1 MRNPEPRPGFPV
13 IFRFL
18 PVLALLIA
26 ALGLLAAAQ
35 AHAQQIPNNPRD
47 VKVAVGD
54 AKLTLTWQAPS
65 SWGSGTPLG
74 YEIDWSV
81 GASAPA
87 LRSNDW
93 QRVSERQYEV
103 DSTATS
109 YTFSGNVYDYTNGRH
124 GHHTVANG
132 NKYHLR
138 FRAVSRDPNDN
149 SNTLPGNWVTVSG
162 TPLGAPTFGF
172 EKATYLVKENVGSFV
187 LAVQASSNV
196 AADTTITISAR
207 DGTSTPSDPAA
218 ERGTDYGGA
227 ATRTVTMK
235 AGKDR
240 VEFTQVILDDNA
252 VEPAEEKF
260 TLTVTGVSSGAVGTP
275 ASTEITIGDQD
286 VTVQFASAAYEVA
299 ENNSSARTVVLTAT
313 GDLSSD
319 FTVGLRYTGYG
330 TKEADEVQGNPR
342 NNCADNA
349 DWDHLAIPASVTFHT
364 NQARVEVPVTACNNA
379 DYVDHDESFTLSIE
393 IGSPH
398 DARVTP
404 GARASTRVT
413 IRDKDHSH
421 GLSPGMPVLTPVKT
435 GARAPTATTL
445 SFSIACVWPGDAPV
459 TNYLLEAEDR
469 TSGTVVRHS
478 HTVAWPCATEKVTV
492 PGLESGTTYR
502 VRAWAR
508 NLFAR
513 RSPLSDWVEL
523 STTGTRQ
530 SGGGVNSGQTDR
542 PPVAVH
548 RWTLLIAKMKEWRND
563 PQWRMYRSH
572 TSRWDRALK
581 AFGEPVSDASLTAMT
596 AAEAQALSDSGLTR
610 WTEVARALR
619 EIEGGGKETPVPAVT
634 IAAGSAVT
642 EGALAVFTLT
652 AAPAP
657 ASDLAVTVTVGQEG
671 AFVHSSA
678 LGAHTVTIP
687 AGGTSETLELLT
699 MDDTTDEPDGSVT
712 ATLGINTGYVV
723 GDAASA
729 KVAVA
734 DDDEPLP
741 AILTKRAIARE
752 GANDAVVFT
761 VRLDRPASRT
771 VTVDYATADGAGRW
785 ASTAPARAGADYT
798 ATSGTLA
805 FAAGETSKTV
815 SVPILDDAIDE
826 GMEHF
831 LLRFSNPQGATLAAR
846 YRETQGLIRNDD
858 HLQST
863 WLSRFG
869 RTAGS
874 QVADAVSE
882 RLSGGLSPGAHATLA
897 GRPLDLAGAEDGT
910 VLTDAMTALALAL
923 GAREA
928 PPEGAEGPLAR
939 HDAEGPSLRNA
950 PAATIAARSAT
961 GREILRGSSFHVSR
975 GAGLSAW
982 GRVAHGRFDGV
993 QADGTG
999 RTRLDGEVTTGI
1011 LGVDAE
1017 WKRLLA
1023 GVAVS
1028 LSEGEGRFESPGADV
1043 GASGDVESTMTTVSP
1058 YARVSLSGRVTAWGL
1073 AGRGTG
1079 GMTLRF
1085 DDGSMAPVR
1094 TDLSMRLGA
1103 IGARGALLEQD
1114 ASGGMDLA
1122 LKADALFVRTESEAV
1137 ANSVATGTDASR
1149 VRLVLE
1155 AGRAFGMGGGATL
1168 RPSLELG
1175 LRRDGGDAET
1185 GTGVEIGGGLA
1196 WSDPSSRV
1204 TAALRARALAAHA
1217 ASGYGEWGV
1226 SGTLRIEP
1234 DRRGRGLS
1242 LSLASGVG
1250 AEAGGADAVWSARN
1264 AAALVPGAASDPSA
1278 RLDAEVGYGL
1288 PAVGRRFTGTPYA
1301 GLSATDAEQGA
1312 RVGWRL
1318 TRPADPEAFRL
1329 DVEAGR
1335 RETSGGGGPGNGI
1348 GFRITSRW

>member
-1 MRNPEPRPGFPV
+1 MTCAWREANVERPAPSTPEEPVPGSSKGSPRKPEPRSGRLCAR
-13 IFRFL
+13 ISLFL
-18 PVLALLIA
+18 PALALLSGV
-26 ALGLLAAAQ
+26 LGLFAAAPS
-35 AHAQQIPNNPRD
+35 AAQTKTFSITERARATEGDSAFLTITLSEDAPGAG
-47 VKVAVGD
+47 VAFTVAAGFG
-54 AKLTLTWQAPS
+54 
-65 SWGSGTPLG
+65 GS
-74 YEIDWSV
+74 
-81 GASAPA
+81 
-87 LRSNDW
+87 
-93 QRVSERQYEV
+93 
-103 DSTATS
+103 STAEVADVSFFDSRVTVPGGTRTLNIAIPLTDDDMDEDEETFAVTIATS
-109 YTFSGNVYDYTNGRH
+109 AEGWMRERDGRD
-124 GHHTVANG
+124 TAVVAIADDDHAGVDITGVIAQDLNQLPL
-132 NKYHLR
+132 HLNTSSTYR
-138 FRAVSRDPNDN
+138 VVLTSRPVADVTIKT
-149 SNTLPGNWVTVSG
+149 SALLGVTVSPG
-162 TPLGAPTFGF
+162 SHTF
-172 EKATYLVKENVGSFV
+172 S
-187 LAVQASSNV
+187 ASSENDWRLPKEFTV
-196 AADTTITISAR
+196 TSAR
-207 DGTSTPSDPAA
+207 
-218 ERGTDYGGA
+218 
-227 ATRTVTMK
+227 
-235 AGKDR
+235 
-240 VEFTQVILDDNA
+240 
-252 VEPAEEKF
+252 
-260 TLTVTGVSSGAVGTP
+260 
-275 ASTEITIGDQD
+275 
-286 VTVQFASAAYEVA
+286 
-299 ENNSSARTVVLTAT
+299 
-313 GDLSSD
+313 
-319 FTVGLRYTGYG
+319 
-330 TKEADEVQGNPR
+330 
-342 NNCADNA
+342 
-349 DWDHLAIPASVTFHT
+349 
-364 NQARVEVPVTACNNA
+364 
-379 DYVDHDESFTLSIE
+379 
-393 IGSPH
+393 
-398 DARVTP
+398 
-404 GARASTRVT
+404 
-413 IRDKDHSH
+413 
-421 GLSPGMPVLTPVKT
+421 T
-435 GARAPTATTL
+435 GARAITHSLISADPKYGSLGSADWDPSSRLQFYVDPALPTRLTLRSDLVPTEGGGMVTVTATLNHPAPRGGTTVMLTPSGTAAGEGTDYTL
-445 SFSIACVWPGDAPV
+445 SS
-459 TNYLLEAEDR
+459 
-469 TSGTVVRHS
+469 
-478 HTVAWPCATEKVTV
+478 
-492 PGLESGTTYR
+492 TTIR
-502 VRAWAR
+502 IG
-508 NLFAR
+508 
-513 RSPLSDWVEL
+513 STQ
-523 STTGTRQ
+523 TTGTTTITVTDDSADDNGETIVLAASSRNPELNSNRLTLTIEDNDQ
-530 SGGGVNSGQTDR
+530 TQQQRTGGRSYVS
-542 PPVAVH
+542 
-548 RWTLLIAKMKEWRND
+548 LIAQMQEWRND

-572 TSRWDRALK
+572 TSRWDRALL
-581 AFGEPVSDASLTAMT
+581 AFGEPVSDSSLTAMT
-596 AAEAQALSDSGLTR
+596 AAEAQAFADRGWTR
-610 WTEVARALR
+610 WVEVAQALR
-619 EIEGGGKETPVPAVT
+619 EIEGGVQVPALPSVT
-634 IAAGSAVT
+634 IAAGAAVT
-642 EGALAVFTLT
+642 EGASASFTLT

-657 ASDLAVTVTVGQEG
+657 ASDLDVTVSVGQEG

-678 LGAHTVTIP
+678 LGARTVTIP
-687 AGGTSETLELLT
+687 AGGTSATLELLT
-699 MDDTTDEPDGSVT
+699 MDDGTDEPDGAIA
-712 ATLGINTGYVV
+712 ATLAGGAGYTL
-723 GDAASA
+723 GDAARA
-729 KVAVA
+729 TVTVT
-734 DDDEPLP
+734 DNDEDKNPGLV
-741 AILTKRAIARE
+741 TKRAIARE
-752 GANDAVVFT
+752 GTDEAVAFT
-761 VRLDRPASRT
+761 IRLDRPASHR
-771 VTVDYATADGAGRW
+771 VTVDWATADGADAW
-785 ASTAPARAGADYT
+785 AGTAPATAGADYT
-798 ATSGTLA
+798 ASSGTLT
-805 FAAGETSKTV
+805 FAPGETWKTV
-815 SVPILDDAIDE
+815 AVPILDDAVDE

-831 LLRFSNPQGATLAAR
+831 LLRFSNPVGATLAAR

-1288 PAVGRRFTGTPYA
+1288 PAAGGRFTGTPYA

-1318 TRPADPEAFRL
+1318 TRPSDPEAFRL

-1335 RETSGGGGPGNGI
+1335 REASGGDERGTGI

>member
-1 MRNPEPRPGFPV
+1 MKRIAR
-13 IFRFL
+13 IA
-18 PVLALLIA
+18 VLLSA
-26 ALGLLAAAQ
+26 ALCMAA
-35 AHAQQIPNNPRD
+35 
-47 VKVAVGD
+47 
-54 AKLTLTWQAPS
+54 
-65 SWGSGTPLG
+65 
-74 YEIDWSV
+74 
-81 GASAPA
+81 GA
-87 LRSNDW
+87 
-93 QRVSERQYEV
+93 
-103 DSTATS
+103 T
-109 YTFSGNVYDYTNGRH
+109 
-124 GHHTVANG
+124 
-132 NKYHLR
+132 
-138 FRAVSRDPNDN
+138 
-149 SNTLPGNWVTVSG
+149 
-162 TPLGAPTFGF
+162 GA
-172 EKATYLVKENVGSFV
+172 
-187 LAVQASSNV
+187 
-196 AADTTITISAR
+196 
-207 DGTSTPSDPAA
+207 
-218 ERGTDYGGA
+218 GA
-227 ATRTVTMK
+227 ATSGQVSLNEAFDPERETYSATVTH
-235 AGKDR
+235 D
-240 VEFTQVILDDNA
+240 VTEV
-252 VEPAEEKF
+252 
-260 TLTVTGVSSGAVGTP
+260 TVTANP
-275 ASTEITIGDQD
+275 E
-286 VTVQFASAAYEVA
+286 EA
-299 ENNSSARTVVLTAT
+299 E
-313 GDLSSD
+313 
-319 FTVGLRYTGYG
+319 
-330 TKEADEVQGNPR
+330 
-342 NNCADNA
+342 
-349 DWDHLAIPASVTFHT
+349 
-364 NQARVEVPVTACNNA
+364 
-379 DYVDHDESFTLSIE
+379 
-393 IGSPH
+393 
-398 DARVTP
+398 ARVTVNGGDP
-404 GARASTRVT
+404 A
-413 IRDKDHSH
+413 
-421 GLSPGMPVLTPVKT
+421 TPVALVVGENT
-435 GARAPTATTL
+435 
-445 SFSIACVWPGDAPV
+445 I
-459 TNYLLEAEDR
+459 
-469 TSGTVVRHS
+469 TVVVTAPDARN
-478 HTVAWPCATEKVTV
+478 TRTYTVTV
-492 PGLESGTTYR
+492 TREAAPEPAQQQVAQRFHALIQQIRGWR
-502 VRAWAR
+502 DDPCCAWNKAH
-508 NLFAR
+508 
-513 RSPLSDWVEL
+513 
-523 STTGTRQ
+523 
-530 SGGGVNSGQTDR
+530 TD
-542 PPVAVH
+542 
-548 RWTLLIAKMKEWRND
+548 
-563 PQWRMYRSH
+563 
-572 TSRWDRALK
+572 RWDRVLK
-581 AFGEPVSDASLTAMT
+581 AFGVQVPDTSLTAMS
-596 AAEAQALSDSGLTR
+596 AAEAQTYADRGWTR
-610 WTEVARALR
+610 WVAVVAALR
-619 EIEGGGKETPVPAVT
+619 EIEAGGPDAAEPDPPAPVPVVT
-634 IAAGSAVT
+634 VAAGSAVT
-642 EGALAVFTLT
+642 EGAAAGFTLT

-657 ASDLAVTVTVGQEG
+657 AADLAVSVSVSQSG
-671 AFVHSSA
+671 AFADASA
-678 LGAHTVTIP
+678 LGARTVTIP
-687 AGGTSETLELLT
+687 AGGTSAAFTVAT
-699 MDDTTDEPDGSVT
+699 ADDDADEPDGAVV
-712 ATLGINTGYVV
+712 ATLGAGSGYTL
-723 GDAASA
+723 GSAASA
-729 KVAVA
+729 TVAVA
-734 DDDEPLP
+734 DNDTPDPVVTVAGGAPVTEGAAAGFTLTVSPAPAADLAVSVSVSQGGAFADASALGARTVTIPAGGTSAAFAVATVDDAADEPDGAVVATLAAGSGYTLGAATRATVAVADNDIALP
-741 AILTKRAIARE
+741 TIATKRSTARE
-752 GANDAVVFT
+752 GVHDAVAFL
-761 VRLDRPASRT
+761 VRLDRAASHA
-771 VTVDYATADGAGRW
+771 VTVDWATADGAGRW
-785 ASTAPARAGADYT
+785 MGFAPPATAGADYT
-798 ATSGTLA
+798 ASSGTLT
-805 FAAGETSKTV
+805 FAAGQTFGTV
-815 SVPILDDAIDE
+815 RVPILDDAIDE

-831 LLRFSNPQGATLAAR
+831 LVRFSNPQGAVLPER
-846 YRETQGLIRNDD
+846 YREAVGLIRNDD

-1288 PAVGRRFTGTPYA
+1288 PAAGGRFTGTPYA

-1318 TRPADPEAFRL
+1318 TRPSDPEAFRL

-1335 RETSGGGGPGNGI
+1335 REASGGGGPGTGI
-1348 GFRITSRW
+1348 GFRFTSRW